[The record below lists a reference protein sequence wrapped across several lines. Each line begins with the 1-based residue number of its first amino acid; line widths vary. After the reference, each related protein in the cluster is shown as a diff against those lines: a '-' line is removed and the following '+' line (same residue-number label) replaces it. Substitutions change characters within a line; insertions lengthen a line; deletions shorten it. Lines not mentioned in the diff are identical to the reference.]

1 MKLGRVVRGGKGK
14 EESDVLKKRKTFDT
28 QEFMDV
34 SKEDKLKVL
43 KRCIKEANRILKKVK
58 DDEEKR
64 HEVERDVALLT
75 TGESL
80 LAGNKTL
87 NNEGFQLLV
96 ETINKYYYKRIPLL
110 ILLLLLLC
118 GLLIALRSCDSVG
131 YQSRLPTG
139 GEDLSELKDAA
150 NDEYVE
156 IPGYQNL
163 EVSKE
168 QPYVQLRNLEGNSV
182 YLQYNIVKG
191 EETIYQSV
199 LVEPGNKCDK
209 WNAYESLGTG
219 THEVTLFIK
228 TFDVETQAE
237 CNSTTQPV
245 TITVGR

>member
-1 MKLGRVVRGGKGK
+1 
-14 EESDVLKKRKTFDT
+14 
-28 QEFMDV
+28 MDV
-34 SKEDKLKVL
+34 SKKDKLKVL
-43 KRCIKEANRILKKVK
+43 KRCIKEASRLLKKAK
-58 DDEEKR
+58 EEER
-64 HEVERDVALLT
+64 HEIEQDIGVLT
-75 TGESL
+75 TGQNL
-80 LAGNKTL
+80 LQGNKAL
-87 NNEGFQLLV
+87 NKEGFQLLV
-96 ETINKYYYKRIPLL
+96 TTINKYYYRRMLVLIPLF
-110 ILLLLLLC
+110 LLLLVVLLV
-118 GLLIALRSCDSVG
+118 ILRSCGSSM

-139 GEDLSELKDAA
+139 GDDLTEWKDAA

-168 QPYVQLRNLEGNSV
+168 QPYVQLKNLEGNSV
-182 YLQYNIVKG
+182 YLQYNVLKG
-191 EETIYQSV
+191 EETVYQSI

-219 THEVTLFIK
+219 THEVTFFIK

>member
-1 MKLGRVVRGGKGK
+1 MK
-14 EESDVLKKRKTFDT
+14 KKKTFSV
-28 QEFMDV
+28 QEFTDV

-43 KRCIKEANRILKKVK
+43 KRCIKEANRLLKKAK
-58 DDEEKR
+58 EEEEK
-64 HEVERDVALLT
+64 HEIEQDLGILT
-75 TGESL
+75 TGENL
-80 LAGNKTL
+80 LQGNKAL
-87 NNEGFQLLV
+87 NKEGFQLLV
-96 ETINKYYYKRIPLL
+96 TTINKYYYRRIPLL
-110 ILLLLLLC
+110 IPLFLLLL
-118 GLLIALRSCDSVG
+118 GLLMLLRSCGGSV

-139 GEDLSELKDAA
+139 GDDVTELKDAA

-168 QPYVQLRNLEGNSV
+168 QPYVQLKNLEGNSV
-182 YLQYNIVKG
+182 YLQYNVLKG
-191 EETIYQSV
+191 EETVYQSI

-219 THEVTLFIK
+219 THEVTFFIK